1 MSKRLLT
8 VVAAAVLLL
17 TASGC
22 SSFHGLNGT
31 DGKTWVQGDGAPKQI
46 AVADRGEPVDFS
58 GDDLDGKPLSLASMR
73 GKPTVVNVWWAGCPP
88 CRAEAP
94 TLVGAAEGARRPC
107 SLRRHRRTRRGHR
120 RPPGLRAQFGIDWP
134 SFYSPGGEALLAFR
148 ARSPRTPSPRP
159 SVLDA
164 EGRVA
169 ASIIGALPSPPTLVE
184 IVRGRRWPP
193 VGDWFRD
200 QAPPAR

>member
-1 MSKRLLT
+1 MSRRLLS

-46 AVADRGEPVDFS
+46 AIADRGEPVDFS

-94 TLVGAAEGARRPC
+94 MLVGAQKELGDRAHFVGIDVRDGGTAGPKAYRGAVRHRLALVLLAGRRGAAGVPRRDHPELHPLDRRP
-107 SLRRHRRTRRGHR
+107 RRR
-120 RPPGLRAQFGIDWP
+120 RPG
-134 SFYSPGGEALLAFR
+134 GGEHHRCAA
-148 ARSPRTPSPRP
+148 RP
-159 SVLDA
+159 S
-164 EGRVA
+164 
-169 ASIIGALPSPPTLVE
+169 
-184 IVRGRRWPP
+184 
-193 VGDWFRD
+193 
-200 QAPPAR
+200 

>member
-1 MSKRLLT
+1 MSKRLLSI
-8 VVAAAVLLL
+8 VAAAVLLL

-94 TLVGAAEGARRPC
+94 KLVGAQKELGD
-107 SLRRHRRTRRGHR
+107 
-120 RPPGLRAQFGIDWP
+120 RAHFVGIDVRDGGTAGPQAYEQQFGIDWP
-134 SFYSPGGEALLAFR
+134 SFYSPGGEALLAFPG
-148 ARSPRTPSPRP
+148 AITPNSIP
-159 SVLDA
+159 STVVLDA
-164 EGRVA
+164 DGRVA
-169 ASIIGALPSPPTLVE
+169 ASIIGALPSQLTLVE
-184 IVRGRRWPP
+184 IVKQVAAG
-193 VGDWFRD
+193 G
-200 QAPPAR
+200 